1 MSRVSARYAKALIDL
16 AVERNQLEKVYG
28 DIQGFIEISKNR
40 DFANMLQS
48 PIVKSDK
55 KQSIFNAIFGKTI
68 DATTKAF
75 FEIIINKGR
84 EPELSGIANAFVD
97 QYKIIKNISSV
108 TLTTAS
114 KISEEMVASIRG
126 QLEKSGVISGN
137 NVELETKI
145 DVDIIGGFVLE
156 FEDKL
161 YDASVA
167 NQLNQLKKEF
177 SKNAYIKNV

>member
-28 DIQGFIEISKNR
+28 DIQGFIEVLKNR

-48 PIVKSDK
+48 PIIKSDR
-55 KQSIFNAIFGKTI
+55 KQSIFNAIFKDSI
-68 DATTKAF
+68 DAATKAF

-84 EPELSGIANAFVD
+84 EPELSGIANAFVE
-97 QYKIIKNISSV
+97 QYKSIKNISSV
-108 TLTTAS
+108 TLITAS
-114 KISEEMVASIRG
+114 KISDEMVASIKG
-126 QLEKSGVISGN
+126 KLEKSGAVSG

-145 DVDIIGGFVLE
+145 DADIIGGFVLE

>member
-16 AVERNQLEKVYG
+16 SIEQNQLEKVYG
-28 DIQGFIEISKNR
+28 DIQGFIGILKNR
-40 DFANMLQS
+40 DFANMLKS

-55 KQSIFNAIFGKTI
+55 KQSIFNAVFGESI

-75 FEIIINKGR
+75 FEIIIKKGR
-84 EPELSGIANAFVD
+84 EPQLAGISAAFVE
-97 QYKIIKNISSV
+97 QYKAIKNISSV
-108 TLTTAS
+108 TLTTATS
-114 KISEEMVASIRG
+114 ASDEMVAAIKSK
-126 QLEKSGVISGN
+126 LEKSGAISG

-145 DVDIIGGFVLE
+145 DADIIGGFVLE

-177 SKNAYIKNV
+177 SKNDYIKNV

>member
-16 AVERNQLEKVYG
+16 SIEQNQLEKVYG
-28 DIQGFIEISKNR
+28 DIQGFIGILKNR
-40 DFANMLQS
+40 DFANML
-48 PIVKSDK
+48 
-55 KQSIFNAIFGKTI
+55 FGESI

-75 FEIIINKGR
+75 FEIIIKKGR
-84 EPELSGIANAFVD
+84 EPQLAGISAAFVE
-97 QYKIIKNISSV
+97 QYKAIKNISSV
-108 TLTTAS
+108 TLTTATS
-114 KISEEMVASIRG
+114 ASDEMVAAIKSK
-126 QLEKSGVISGN
+126 LEKSGAISG

-145 DVDIIGGFVLE
+145 DADIIGGFVLE

-177 SKNAYIKNV
+177 SKNDYIKNV

>member
-28 DIQGFIEISKNR
+28 DIQGFIEVLKNR

-48 PIVKSDK
+48 PIVKSDR
-55 KQSIFNAIFGKTI
+55 KQSIFNAIFGDSI

-84 EPELSGIANAFVD
+84 EPELAGIANAFVE
-97 QYKIIKNISSV
+97 QYKSIKNIASV

-114 KISEEMVASIRG
+114 KISDEMVASIKG
-126 QLEKSGVISGN
+126 KLEKSGAISG

-145 DVDIIGGFVLE
+145 DADIIGGFVLE

>member
-28 DIQGFIEISKNR
+28 DIQGFIEILKNR

-55 KQSIFNAIFGKTI
+55 KQSIFNAVFGETI

-75 FEIIINKGR
+75 FEIIIKKGR
-84 EPELSGIANAFVD
+84 EPELAGIATAFVE
-97 QYKIIKNISSV
+97 QYKAIKNIFSV
-108 TLTTAS
+108 TLTTATAVS
-114 KISEEMVASIRG
+114 DEMVATIKG
-126 QLEKSGVISGN
+126 KLEKSGAISGN
-137 NVELETKI
+137 IELQTKI
-145 DVDIIGGFVLE
+145 DADIIGGFVLE
-156 FEDKL
+156 YEDKL

-167 NQLNQLKKEF
+167 NQLHTLKKEF